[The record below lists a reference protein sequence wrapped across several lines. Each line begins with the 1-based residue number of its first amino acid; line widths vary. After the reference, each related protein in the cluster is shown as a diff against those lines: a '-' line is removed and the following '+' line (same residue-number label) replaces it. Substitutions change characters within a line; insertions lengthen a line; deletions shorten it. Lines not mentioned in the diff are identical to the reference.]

1 MARVQVDYQSNPVGL
16 QTVSAPRISAVQ
28 ARNDPRGSSGFALAE
43 ALGAAQPIL
52 EDFNKK
58 YQQDKL
64 QEQALKID
72 AYKAQFLQDHQGGAV
87 SQAQVR
93 ERFPETVPII
103 AARIAEAIG
112 MDEGKKATQ
121 GVIEE
126 IMGNDA
132 LRLDSAARNAFI
144 AQKRAE
150 LFGGVKEG
158 NDFYLNGF
166 TKSIEAELNQYEN
179 RWQQDTANYHQEVQ
193 AQTFKQEVAT
203 ALSNGGDLLAIDAK
217 WKGSSSLNNIER
229 NKLVIEAAKD
239 QAQAADDPSIL
250 DKIPVRFLNAE
261 TRADIVKTKAQ
272 IQAARMARIRDAK
285 ALTEWER
292 DEQLRQSKLGMLKGI
307 TEGNPPNPADYANN
321 PDAFDYALKIRS
333 AEMVDPAQSRAEAT
347 RLREEFLTSATVDTK
362 ANEMQMREK
371 ILAAPGLNASD
382 RVALL
387 NEVSQLADG
396 VNLMNDGAIRLV
408 LTNRLNARLEELTR
422 SPNAG
427 IQALLSGRNLRAEV
441 LKTFEFDIRAK
452 FIAYYEDNGRFPKG
466 AAKQEIIDKA
476 TDRAETQL
484 EKLTSI
490 QSLNTNAAPEA
501 PAKNPTKKYPK
512 PTQEDI
518 DYANNNPSARA
529 AFITQFGREP

>member
-1 MARVQVDYQSNPVGL
+1 
-16 QTVSAPRISAVQ
+16 
-28 ARNDPRGSSGFALAE
+28 
-43 ALGAAQPIL
+43 
-52 EDFNKK
+52 
-58 YQQDKL
+58 
-64 QEQALKID
+64 
-72 AYKAQFLQDHQGGAV
+72 
-87 SQAQVR
+87 
-93 ERFPETVPII
+93 
-103 AARIAEAIG
+103 

-132 LRLDSAARNAFI
+132 LRLDSAARTAFI

-179 RWQQDTANYHQEVQ
+179 RWQQETANYHQEVQ

-285 ALTEWER
+285 ALTEWQREE
-292 DEQLRQSKLGMLKGI
+292 DLRQSKLGMLKGI

-501 PAKNPTKKYPK
+501 PAKNPTKEYPK

-518 DYANNNPSARA
+518 DYVKKNPSARA
-529 AFITQFGREP
+529 AFIKQFGREP